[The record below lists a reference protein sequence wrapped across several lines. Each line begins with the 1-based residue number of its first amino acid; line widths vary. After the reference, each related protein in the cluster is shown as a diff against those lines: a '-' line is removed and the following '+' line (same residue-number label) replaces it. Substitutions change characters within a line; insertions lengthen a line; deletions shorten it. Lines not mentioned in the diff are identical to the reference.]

1 MRFLN
6 LVGLTWVASIS
17 GSAADACNDFCIA
30 RLGSS
35 AGCESYCKGKDVC
48 QALHWKTESTICIHG
63 SKVDGFGCDGLK
75 GLRVVSCSE
84 AATLVSGGAP
94 APAPAAST
102 SSPDVVPKPQKV
114 KPPKVVTPS
123 SKIKAPK
130 QAAPE
135 VRPPSAGG
143 LAGSDGNRYAIL
155 SKLGKGAQGD
165 VVLARRESD
174 GLEVAIKRCSKA
186 QEHEIEALMAVQGL
200 PGFNQLLDRFFSGET
215 TYLVL
220 SRLGSAISDLKRN
233 YGSFSAESTGS
244 IIIQMIDRMEAL
256 HSRGFVHLDLFPN
269 NVVVGVGAESNQ
281 LFLIDFGQ
289 ARRYRAG
296 DDKGR
301 RFDAM
306 SISHSVLRLLAPS
319 SKYGSP
325 QHIGSTPLETVCAG
339 LPRAVLEM
347 FRYTHQTL
355 RRDERP
361 DYDLLRSLAHQLAPR
376 YSGSLIL

>member
-1 MRFLN
+1 MRFIN
-6 LVGLTWVASIS
+6 LVGLTVAAIIS
-17 GSAADACNDFCIA
+17 GSAADECNDFCIA
-30 RLGSS
+30 RLGKN
-35 AGCESYCKGKDVC
+35 AGCGSYCKGKDVC

-63 SKVDGFGCDGLK
+63 AKVSGFGCDGLRD
-75 GLRVVSCSE
+75 LRVVSCTEARTLASGE
-84 AATLVSGGAP
+84 AAAP
-94 APAPAAST
+94 ATTT
-102 SSPDVVPKPQKV
+102 SSPDVIPP
-114 KPPKVVTPS
+114 PPKGKPA
-123 SKIKAPK
+123 KKAT
-130 QAAPE
+130 PE
-135 VRPPSAGG
+135 VRPPSG
-143 LAGSDGNRYAIL
+143 LVGSDGRRYTIL

-165 VVLARRESD
+165 VVLARREPD
-174 GLEVAIKRCSKA
+174 GMEVAIKRCSKA
-186 QEHEIEALMAVQGL
+186 QEHEIEALMAVQGVS
-200 PGFNQLLDRFFSGET
+200 GFNQLIDRFSSAET

-220 SRLGSAISDLKRN
+220 SRLGSAISDLKKN
-233 YGSFSAESTGS
+233 YGSFSPEAAGS

-256 HSRGFVHLDLFPN
+256 HSAGYVHLDLFPN

-289 ARRYRAG
+289 ARRIRAG
-296 DDKGR
+296 DEKGR

-355 RRDERP
+355 RRDESP
-361 DYDLLRSLAHQLAPR
+361 DYDLLRSLARQLVPR
-376 YSGSLIL
+376 YNGSLIL